1 MNVYLTIA
9 ILSAAGIA
17 VVMQNILMVRIT
29 ESVSTVLITLVINS
43 SMGLALLLAALL
55 LRSGINGIAE
65 AVSAVRPWAILP
77 GLLGSFFVFAGIIG
91 YQKVGAAATVA
102 VLVASQL
109 IAGLLVDAYK
119 ADTFYAP
126 RISAPSLLGV
136 AFLVLGAVLI
146 AHRRM

>member
-65 AVSAVRPWAILP
+65 AVSAVRPWAIVP

-119 ADTFYAP
+119 ADTFSAP